1 MLQAARLW
9 WNDTLEE
16 AEIAIR
22 DSESALQGSV
32 WRSIQCMPS
41 RQSLCNL
48 ASSFYTS
55 AGGAAA
61 TQTQT
66 ISRFLPNYPGPVF
79 LSQRDS
85 HLLPAD
91 VARMLGTGHCPES
104 ATGRT
109 AIAPQHASDVQRHDI
124 SLCNVVGLGMDYVFV
139 PFKNRLYALANPVGN
154 VALLFM
160 SLLIV
165 YLMVVVGHNLQ
176 TVLGVSSLAPSADKD
191 KVSACQKEHVH
202 KCVHVC
208 VCVCVCVFSDRHKK
222 NRSAPSG
229 QLHACWDFC
238 CLLASPLGPAST
250 QSRQRL

>member
-9 WNDTLEE
+9 WNDTLED

-22 DSESALQGSV
+22 DSESALQGSM

-48 ASSFYTS
+48 ASSYTS
-55 AGGAAA
+55 SVGGAAA
-61 TQTQT
+61 TQT

-85 HLLPAD
+85 HLIPAD

-124 SLCNVVGLGMDYVFV
+124 SLCNVVGLGVDYVFV
-139 PFKNRLYALANPVGN
+139 PFVNRLYALANPVGD

-160 SLLIV
+160 SLLVV

-176 TVLGVSSLAPSADKD
+176 TVLGVSSSVPSADKD
-191 KVSACQKEHVH
+191 KVSAC
-202 KCVHVC
+202 
-208 VCVCVCVFSDRHKK
+208 
-222 NRSAPSG
+222 P
-229 QLHACWDFC
+229 
-238 CLLASPLGPAST
+238 
-250 QSRQRL
+250 

>member
-61 TQTQT
+61 ATQPQT

-139 PFKNRLYALANPVGN
+139 PFVNRLYALANPVGN

-176 TVLGVSSLAPSADKD
+176 TVLGVSSSSATSADKD
-191 KVSACQKEHVH
+191 KVRMSVPVHDHLH
-202 KCVHVC
+202 KCV
-208 VCVCVCVFSDRHKK
+208 
-222 NRSAPSG
+222 
-229 QLHACWDFC
+229 L
-238 CLLASPLGPAST
+238 
-250 QSRQRL
+250 